1 MVRENIFY
9 GRKKMRLSL
18 FQNQKAKNPS
28 PRTLKKK
35 KKSRM
40 RFRVFSKLLR
50 TKIFLI
56 LEEAGDEAD
65 DYEFP
70 GEAKPEEDA
79 AEDEPDE

>member
-1 MVRENIFY
+1 
-9 GRKKMRLSL
+9 MRLSL

-28 PRTLKKK
+28 PRTLKTK
-35 KKSRM
+35 KKSRK
-40 RFRVFSKLLR
+40 RLKVFSELLR
-50 TKIFLI
+50 TIINVI

-79 AEDEPDE
+79 AEDEPEE

>member
-28 PRTLKKK
+28 PRTLKTK

-40 RFRVFSKLLR
+40 RLRVFSKLLR
-50 TKIFLI
+50 TKINLI

-79 AEDEPDE
+79 AEDESEE

>member
-9 GRKKMRLSL
+9 GRRKMRPSL

-28 PRTLKKK
+28 PRTLKTKK
-35 KKSRM
+35 TSRKKLK
-40 RFRVFSKLLR
+40 VFSKLLP
-50 TKIFLI
+50 TIINFI
-56 LEEAGDEAD
+56 LKEVGDEAD

-79 AEDEPDE
+79 AEDEPEE